1 MNTGCRDWSS
11 RGLPTL
17 LAVAFFLVQVA
28 ALSHEVQ
35 HVLRQHDEP
44 CGLHVVAE
52 HLAMATAPAPTVAVA
67 LMPTAD
73 RVFLPPGAPIPSLPR
88 PSGARSPPVL
98 V

>member
-1 MNTGCRDWSS
+1 MNTGFRDWSS

-17 LAVAFFLVQVA
+17 LVVVFVLVQAA

-44 CGLHVVAE
+44 CGLHVVAS
-52 HLAMATAPAPTVAVA
+52 HLAMATAPAPAVAVA

-73 RVFLPPGAPIPSLPR
+73 RVLLPPGAPIPSLPR
-88 PSGARSPPVL
+88 PSGPRSPPFL